1 VVAALNGRYRVAGL
15 PLAEQLV
22 LAPRPE
28 QTSGYGSGVGYPQ
41 LPQRPIPPI
50 HHVWVAQPGDGRRLY
65 RGTLLHTPGLLRL
78 GIIWAVCLAML
89 IVLAVLDPSHNIVWV
104 VVALVFPMLFM
115 LALWRRSM
123 AQAATMAPGSVWA
136 TGFGPNELMIVTPLS
151 TVVFDYAALRPPRV
165 IGPAVLI
172 QTRRLAGTTSLPLEL
187 FPPGALAFVQQHT
200 MQPS

>member
-1 VVAALNGRYRVAGL
+1 
-15 PLAEQLV
+15 V
-22 LAPRPE
+22 LARRPE
-28 QTSGYGSGVGYPQ
+28 QTPGYGSGVGYPQ

-65 RGTLLHTPGLLRL
+65 RSTLFRSPGLLRL
-78 GIIWAVCLAML
+78 GIIWAVCLAL
-89 IVLAVLDPSHNIVWV
+89 LSVSAVLDPSHNLVWLF
-104 VVALVFPMLFM
+104 VALLFPALLMLS
-115 LALWRRSM
+115 LWRRSM

-172 QTRRLAGTTSLPLEL
+172 QTRRLAGTTSLPVEL
-187 FPPGALAFVQQHT
+187 FPPDAVAFVQQRT